1 MGIRLNGISTPF
13 GGVQWEYTDEGQQ
26 YDFEKS
32 ILRSRKLSVFISS
45 MCGDNGKYDK
55 VRNTLKK
62 KIEETQLAEVY
73 LFEDEPASTLP
84 AEKHY
89 IWSLEDSDV
98 GIFLIDNADGVSQ
111 GVQKEI
117 NAARKNNIKSLF
129 YFCDETSK
137 ELLPKVKQYI
147 NSMI

>member
-1 MGIRLNGISTPF
+1 MNRYIFQLKHKEKNKMGIRLNGISTPF

-32 ILRSRKLSVFISS
+32 ILPSRKLRVFISS
-45 MCGDNGKYDK
+45 ICGDNGKYDK

-84 AEKHY
+84 AEKALY
-89 IWSLEDSDV
+89 LVI
-98 GIFLIDNADGVSQ
+98 
-111 GVQKEI
+111 
-117 NAARKNNIKSLF
+117 RR
-129 YFCDETSK
+129 
-137 ELLPKVKQYI
+137 
-147 NSMI
+147 